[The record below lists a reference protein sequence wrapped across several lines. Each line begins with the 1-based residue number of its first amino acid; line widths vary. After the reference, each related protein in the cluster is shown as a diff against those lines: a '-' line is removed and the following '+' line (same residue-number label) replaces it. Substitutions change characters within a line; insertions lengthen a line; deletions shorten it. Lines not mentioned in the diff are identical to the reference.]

1 MLVDSSLKALCP
13 DMQHLSRAYAER
25 KAIAERRVI
34 EIAAP
39 EIKDERSYDPS
50 LVPFV
55 NKASGNRF
63 LGRNFLISSERAS
76 PKYHYL
82 DNTANRSESR
92 TDSNLSVSTL
102 K

>member
-13 DMQHLSRAYAER
+13 DMQHLSRAFAER

-34 EIAAP
+34 EIPAP

-55 NKASGNRF
+55 NKPIWKSF
-63 LGRNFLISSERAS
+63 LREKL
-76 PKYHYL
+76 L
-82 DNTANRSESR
+82 DQFGTSESPIP
-92 TDSNLSVSTL
+92 LP
-102 K
+102 